1 MSNEECER
9 VRALLAEHSDGELAA
24 AEAGLVE
31 AHLRTC
37 AGCREELEALRRS
50 LALARQVWRE
60 SVAGL
65 ERLRAARRR
74 RRAAAAAAVAA
85 ACLILA
91 VGAAVFWRLA
101 GRRRPIASPPP
112 AAVVMSEEDIERAIR
127 RESVAAQLMAS
138 TRILAAQPG
147 GEAQAEKMVQYVS
160 REYADTL
167 AAKQKPLPTTRNEG
181 EIQ

>member
-50 LALARQVWRE
+50 LAL
-60 SVAGL
+60 
-65 ERLRAARRR
+65 
-74 RRAAAAAAVAA
+74 
-85 ACLILA
+85 LA

>member
-74 RRAAAAAAVAA
+74 RRA
-85 ACLILA
+85 
-91 VGAAVFWRLA
+91 
-101 GRRRPIASPPP
+101 
-112 AAVVMSEEDIERAIR
+112 VVMSEEDIERAIR